1 MFSTDSVEETVA
13 LSFFPEPE
21 EKANPTIIGRTSA
34 QAMALP
40 MYTFFLDV
48 FGNDRVKFFIFW
60 NLF

>member
-48 FGNDRVKFFIFW
+48 FLEMTG
-60 NLF
+60 